1 MNISFDSEEL
11 IDELK
16 RDIEECGIS
25 KILAVWLRKYPQ
37 LGNKEFIVNYDFIVE
52 DSPISKDE
60 ISENERIVIMEAGV
74 LLEKLEE
81 QNKLF

>member
-16 RDIEECGIS
+16 RDIEECGTA
-25 KILAVWLRKYPQ
+25 KVFAVWLRKYPQ

>member
-1 MNISFDSEEL
+1 MNISFDSAEL

-16 RDIEECGIS
+16 RDIEECGTS
-25 KILAVWLRKYPQ
+25 KIFALWLRKFPQ
-37 LGNKEFIVNYDFIVE
+37 FENKEFIVNYDFIVE

-60 ISENERIVIMEAGV
+60 IKDNERIVLMEAGV

-81 QNKLF
+81 QNRLV